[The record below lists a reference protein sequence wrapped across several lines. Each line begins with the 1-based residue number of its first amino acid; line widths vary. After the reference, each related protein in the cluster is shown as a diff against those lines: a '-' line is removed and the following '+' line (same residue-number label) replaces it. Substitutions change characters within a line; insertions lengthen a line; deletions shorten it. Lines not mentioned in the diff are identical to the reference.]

1 MAFAHSMLTALRH
14 PACAGQQRRLSRHGQ
29 PLTDDSG
36 IIKARSVSDGMG
48 PRKTSYSA
56 GQPSHSPYGEPG
68 IGEGGGDEE
77 DVRLVV
83 RAMPFRVT
91 SRNLRAT
98 EPLPSP
104 AVRRHRAHGVH
115 HEFCMVTRTV
125 SAIERAESTA
135 AWFAVK
141 ALITVAE
148 PPSLSIETTVTIT
161 PAP

>member
-1 MAFAHSMLTALRH
+1 MSDLLCVPLRPGWQVGISERRKLCRPGGASPCGAAGRIPLLALR
-14 PACAGQQRRLSRHGQ
+14 AWMKRSRVEA
-29 PLTDDSG
+29 
-36 IIKARSVSDGMG
+36 K
-48 PRKTSYSA
+48 PR
-56 GQPSHSPYGEPG
+56 

-83 RAMPFRVT
+83 RTTPSRVA

-98 EPLPSP
+98 EPLPSS
-104 AVRRHRAHGVH
+104 AVQRHSTPSVR
-115 HEFCMVTRTV
+115 HEFWIADSTV
-125 SAIERAESTA
+125 SAIERAESIA